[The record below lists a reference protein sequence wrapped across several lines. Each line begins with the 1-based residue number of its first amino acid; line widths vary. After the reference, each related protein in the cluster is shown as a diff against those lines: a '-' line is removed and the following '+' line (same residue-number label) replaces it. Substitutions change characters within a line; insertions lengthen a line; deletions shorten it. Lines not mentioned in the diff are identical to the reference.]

1 MCREWEQ
8 GEVHLQ
14 VHPITLF
21 HPICHTLKSYFQPV
35 VGKKNSAKSW
45 SPQGT
50 CISQRTEGLKN
61 PHRAIFWRQASIRRD
76 DRLSLQEMPSG
87 TSPIPTSQVQ
97 STAGIQTPLYPGSCC
112 YSKAVLQC
120 PTGRQPSDGPQ
131 PASCSWLPGTV
142 FLSAKQETS
151 HCLLF
156 FFFFGQLTKKIL
168 CYYIRKA
175 NFAFLLQWNNNA
187 AYCIVPVFP
196 PLTQHELPTV
206 WDTNWTK
213 RKYSKCFL
221 PWFHSKY
228 YSTSPHL
235 FTA

>member
-1 MCREWEQ
+1 MTGCHYKKCLRAP
-8 GEVHLQ
+8 HL
-14 VHPITLF
+14 F
-21 HPICHTLKSYFQPV
+21 
-35 VGKKNSAKSW
+35 
-45 SPQGT
+45 
-50 CISQRTEGLKN
+50 
-61 PHRAIFWRQASIRRD
+61 RQARCNPQLAFRHHYI
-76 DRLSLQEMPSG
+76 
-87 TSPIPTSQVQ
+87 QV
-97 STAGIQTPLYPGSCC
+97 
-112 YSKAVLQC
+112 
-120 PTGRQPSDGPQ
+120 
-131 PASCSWLPGTV
+131 PAAT
-142 FLSAKQETS
+142 AKQCCSAPLGGNRLMVPNQPPAAGFQEQYFS
-151 HCLLF
+151 QQNKKQAIVCFF
-156 FFFFGQLTKKIL
+156 FFFFGQLTKKKIL

>member
-97 STAGIQTPLYPGSCC
+97 STAGIQTPLHPGSCC

-156 FFFFGQLTKKIL
+156 FFFFWSINKK
-168 CYYIRKA
+168 K
-175 NFAFLLQWNNNA
+175 NPMLL
-187 AYCIVPVFP
+187 
-196 PLTQHELPTV
+196 H
-206 WDTNWTK
+206 
-213 RKYSKCFL
+213 
-221 PWFHSKY
+221 
-228 YSTSPHL
+228 
-235 FTA
+235 

>member
-1 MCREWEQ
+1 MTGCHYKKCLRAP
-8 GEVHLQ
+8 HL
-14 VHPITLF
+14 F
-21 HPICHTLKSYFQPV
+21 
-35 VGKKNSAKSW
+35 
-45 SPQGT
+45 
-50 CISQRTEGLKN
+50 
-61 PHRAIFWRQASIRRD
+61 RQARCNPQLAFRHHYI
-76 DRLSLQEMPSG
+76 
-87 TSPIPTSQVQ
+87 QV
-97 STAGIQTPLYPGSCC
+97 
-112 YSKAVLQC
+112 
-120 PTGRQPSDGPQ
+120 
-131 PASCSWLPGTV
+131 PAAT
-142 FLSAKQETS
+142 AKQCCSAPLGGNRLMVPNQPPAAGFQEQYFS
-151 HCLLF
+151 QQNKKQAIVCF
-156 FFFFGQLTKKIL
+156 FFFFGQLTKKKIL

>member
-1 MCREWEQ
+1 MTGCHYKKCLRAP
-8 GEVHLQ
+8 HL
-14 VHPITLF
+14 F
-21 HPICHTLKSYFQPV
+21 
-35 VGKKNSAKSW
+35 
-45 SPQGT
+45 
-50 CISQRTEGLKN
+50 
-61 PHRAIFWRQASIRRD
+61 RQARCNPQLAFRHHYI
-76 DRLSLQEMPSG
+76 
-87 TSPIPTSQVQ
+87 QV
-97 STAGIQTPLYPGSCC
+97 
-112 YSKAVLQC
+112 
-120 PTGRQPSDGPQ
+120 
-131 PASCSWLPGTV
+131 PAAT
-142 FLSAKQETS
+142 AKQCCS
-151 HCLLF
+151 APLGGNCLMVPNQPPAAGFQEQYFSQQNKKQAIVCFF